1 MLLVEDGVQVDD
13 TAIATQ
19 EGTLHTLLLLPVYTY
34 WGVKV
39 NVVMDRKLVTAR
51 HYTTSSDSA
60 EVKFTK
66 DDSKTK

>member
-1 MLLVEDGVQVDD
+1 MISISDGSISLGDLFEGRSQLMLLVEDGVQVDD

-39 NVVMDRKLVTAR
+39 NVVMDRK
-51 HYTTSSDSA
+51 
-60 EVKFTK
+60 
-66 DDSKTK
+66 